1 MSDQSLHHPVPADSG
16 RRRRVAAVGVAY
28 SDCGRVD
35 HATALQLHAQAAR
48 RALADSGLPRS
59 VIDGV
64 ASAGLGLLAPVEI
77 CEYLGLRPAWTDSTA
92 VGGSTWAA
100 DPAAGGQHHRQ
111 PATAI
116 GLRATGYGLR
126 ATGSGSGAADQ
137 GQRTTCPA

>member
-1 MSDQSLHHPVPADSG
+1 MSDQSLRHPVPADSG
-16 RRRRVAAVGVAY
+16 RRRWVAAVGVAH

-35 HATALQLHAQAAR
+35 HATAFQLYAQAAR

-77 CEYLGLRPAWTDSTA
+77 CEYRGLRPAWTDSTA

-100 DPAAGGQHHRQ
+100 DPAAGGQHHGQ

-116 GLRATGYGLR
+116 RLR
-126 ATGSGSGAADQ
+126 AADQ